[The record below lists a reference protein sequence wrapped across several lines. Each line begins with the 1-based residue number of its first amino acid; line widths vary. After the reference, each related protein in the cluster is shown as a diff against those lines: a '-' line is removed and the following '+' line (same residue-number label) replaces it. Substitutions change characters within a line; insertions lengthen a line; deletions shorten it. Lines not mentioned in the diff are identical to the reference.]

1 MADQENSDRFGGES
15 TSEPQFAPRMEP
27 RTASGG
33 PSGPR
38 DLTGVT
44 LGDFQIMSLLGHGG
58 MGDVYLARQLSLNRE
73 VAIKVLR
80 SDLLSNPTYLGR
92 FEKEALA
99 AAKIN
104 HPNIVHV
111 YAHCNV
117 NGVRFIAMEYV
128 QGMNLRAFISKKGPP
143 DLPLALSILRQ
154 SAMAISAAGE
164 MGLIHRDI
172 KPENLLLNRKGQ
184 VKVADFG
191 LCREQ
196 DAEMQHLTQPGV
208 TLGTPMYMSPE
219 QVQGRSL
226 DHRSDLYSLG
236 VTAYHML
243 AGFPPF
249 RAETVIALAYKHVNE
264 EPVDI
269 AVHRPDLPADLT
281 KLVMKLMAKNP
292 RDRFQSAAEL
302 LRELN
307 RIKDLVRAGT
317 AVTTTNSP
325 TLVSQ
330 PEIEISEERPAE
342 PVSPASTVKAGWRT
356 WPSSFLRPRL
366 TSGYF
371 LLLTTAALFTGAA
384 LGWMKRSEDLFQRSQ
399 AALPPPALWM
409 VDWRRI
415 PRQID
420 AATQYRHAQL
430 LATPAD
436 TDAAWLAV
444 PGYFPRADDWD
455 YLAYVQLGR
464 SLYRQQ
470 NAVRLADLAAEL
482 ETDVNDRPALER
494 HKTLATVLRG
504 GVAALRGDTGEAL
517 QHLMAKKDLILD
529 VSLAQLTL
537 EITRRLERSVS
548 GAENG
553 RLQRLQNELR
563 ETLQVD
569 FLDVLD
575 QGLRSGGG

>member
-1 MADQENSDRFGGES
+1 
-15 TSEPQFAPRMEP
+15 
-27 RTASGG
+27 
-33 PSGPR
+33 
-38 DLTGVT
+38 
-44 LGDFQIMSLLGHGG
+44 
-58 MGDVYLARQLSLNRE
+58 
-73 VAIKVLR
+73 
-80 SDLLSNPTYLGR
+80 
-92 FEKEALA
+92 
-99 AAKIN
+99 
-104 HPNIVHV
+104 
-111 YAHCNV
+111 
-117 NGVRFIAMEYV
+117 
-128 QGMNLRAFISKKGPP
+128 
-143 DLPLALSILRQ
+143 
-154 SAMAISAAGE
+154 MAINAAGE

-196 DAEMQHLTQPGV
+196 DTEMQHLTQPGV

-219 QVQGRSL
+219 QVQGRVL

-249 RAETVIALAYKHVNE
+249 RAETVLALAYKHVNE
-264 EPVDI
+264 EPVDL
-269 AVHRPDLPADLT
+269 AVHRPDLPSELT
-281 KLVMKLMAKNP
+281 RLVMKLMAKNP

-307 RIKDLVRAGT
+307 RIKDLVRVGGSAL
-317 AVTTTNSP
+317 APNAP

-330 PEIEISEERPAE
+330 PEIEISDGGPSGPVVPA
-342 PVSPASTVKAGWRT
+342 PTAHDRQRT
-356 WPSSFLRPRL
+356 WPKSLLWPRL
-366 TSGYF
+366 TSGVF
-371 LLLTTAALFTGAA
+371 LLLAAVAWFSGAA
-384 LGWMKRSEDLFQRSQ
+384 LGWMKRSEDLFQRSG
-399 AALPPPALWM
+399 ASLPPPALWM

-415 PRQID
+415 PHQVD
-420 AATQYRHAQL
+420 AASQYRYAQL
-430 LATPAD
+430 LASPAD
-436 TDAAWLAV
+436 LDAAWLAV
-444 PGYFPRADDWD
+444 PGFFPKADDWV

-470 NAVRLADLAAEL
+470 NALRLGDLATDL
-482 ETDVNDRPALER
+482 ETDLQDRPALER

-504 GVAALRGDTGEAL
+504 GVAALRGETGEAL
-517 QHLMAKKDLILD
+517 QHLMAKKDMILD

-575 QGLRSGGG
+575 PGLRPGG